1 MKVHDETINSSLIV
15 INKNPLGETVSQFT
29 VAIPSLHD
37 RVPLVSTSPG
47 DKKNPTDYAYNA
59 YRDMMY
65 RGKITA
71 LSKLNPNT
79 YFISQELH
87 GVVGSRLDNR
97 LGSSLVSKKDA
108 IYNRA
113 LAKLYDKVRGGLDL
127 SVAVAESHE
136 TARMLNI
143 LERFRKW
150 SEGVPPKEVNFNWR
164 QPLNRLGNRW
174 LEWHLAVRPI
184 LQDLYNATDEF
195 YRHKLPKLMQVNA
208 QVTVPMPK
216 GIPVA
221 KEYPNDPVSYAEVIG
236 FEGIR
241 FSLQFQDSGGFDLK
255 RWSSLNPVSIAW
267 ELLPL
272 SFVVD
277 YFYNIS
283 QMLRSL
289 ETSLLYDSRFVSGY
303 WTWLYWFKASHRDV
317 GLRRKGEDPQYLYDV
332 TASSD
337 VTRFERTVLH
347 SMPLPKPPVFKLP
360 TSWQQLVTMASLLA
374 VKLK

>member
-1 MKVHDETINSSLIV
+1 MKVHDDKSYSILTMHS
-15 INKNPLGETVSQFT
+15 KNASGV
-29 VAIPSLHD
+29 V
-37 RVPLVSTSPG
+37 VSTDVVSILSLQDTVPVFSTSQG
-47 DKKNPTDYAYNA
+47 DKKNPNNHKYSA
-59 YRDMMY
+59 YRELTY
-65 RGKITA
+65 RGKE
-71 LSKLNPNT
+71 LVFNKLNATQYYNR
-79 YFISQELH
+79 QENY
-87 GVVGSRLDNR
+87 GVFGNKLGSRLN
-97 LGSSLVSKKDA
+97 LPSEKDA

-113 LAKLYDKVRGGLDL
+113 LAKLYEKVRGGLDL

-150 SEGVPPKEVNFNWR
+150 AEGAPPKEVNFNWR

-174 LEWHLAVRPI
+174 LEWHLAVRPL
-184 LQDLYNATDEF
+184 LQDLYGSVDEF
-195 YRHKLPKLMQVNA
+195 YRHKLPRLMQVQA
-208 QVTVPMPK
+208 KVTVPMPK
-216 GIPVA
+216 HVAVA
-221 KEYPNDPVSYAEVIG
+221 KEYANDPVSYAEVDG
-236 FEGIR
+236 FEGIM

-267 ELLPL
+267 ELMPL

-289 ETSLLYDSRFVSGY
+289 ETSLLYNSSFVRGY
-303 WTWLYWFKASHRDV
+303 WTWLYFYKASHRDV
-317 GLRRKGEDPQYLYDV
+317 GVRKAGGDPYYVIDK

-337 VTRFERTVLH
+337 VTHFERNVLLN
-347 SMPLPKPPVFKLP
+347 MPLPKPPVFKLP

-374 VKLK
+374 VKLKK